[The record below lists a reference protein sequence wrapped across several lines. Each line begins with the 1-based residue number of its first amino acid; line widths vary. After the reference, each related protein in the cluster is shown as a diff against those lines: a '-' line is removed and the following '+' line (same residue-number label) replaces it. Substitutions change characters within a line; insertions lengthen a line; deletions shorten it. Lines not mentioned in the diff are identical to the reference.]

1 MEVGRDARTTYR
13 FFPMT
18 FKRFL
23 ASTAIATIAAAFPMA
38 ALANDCPA
46 PPPEMRWNSWTGGG
60 SAVLE
65 ISINRQPYVI
75 CKSKTVGDAL
85 GTDYYK
91 TIYSC
96 PTFTAINTRGGYAGT
111 MRSVFNR
118 FEPKFHEEWDV
129 IDKNKNKFSIYKE
142 ILSQPKPK
150 TEKIINVTP
159 KGCEVSSITEITSPT
174 ITLTTRVSW
183 VEILEKKPVPTF

>member
-1 MEVGRDARTTYR
+1 
-13 FFPMT
+13 MT

-23 ASTAIATIAAAFPMA
+23 SSTAIATIAAAFPMA
-38 ALANDCPA
+38 ALANDCPE
-46 PPPEMRWNSWTGGG
+46 PPPGMEWDGAG
-60 SAVLE
+60 SRVLE

-75 CKSKTVGDAL
+75 CKSKIVGDAL

-96 PTFTAINTRGGYAGT
+96 PTFTAINTRGGLVSRL
-111 MRSVFNR
+111 RSISNR
-118 FEPKFHEEWDV
+118 FMPKFYEEWDV
-129 IDKNKNKFSIYKE
+129 IDKNNNKFSIYNE

-150 TEKIINVTP
+150 TEKISNVTP

-174 ITLTTRVSW
+174 ITLTTRHSW
-183 VEILEKKPVPTF
+183 VEILVKKPVPTF